1 MPGIKQI
8 VLATSVDDPKTSQ
21 SISGKIYPNFETLD
35 AETAT
40 ARRRIIINSNFNRE
54 ISIEE
59 QKAQKEDRYLR
70 GRQIAC
76 KIYDYFRVI
85 GTHETILDFSDL
97 VGVTP
102 RQDYLQGFDTKCVEI
117 LFSIRDLPQGNVL
130 ESSYKLRI
138 RESDQFKTVL
148 ALCEQDIEQK
158 GIAPKEVLGP
168 KDEDSKL

>member
-1 MPGIKQI
+1 MIKKPSIEREVCSNSIHPNGAMPGIKQI

-21 SISGKIYPNFETLD
+21 SISEKIYPNFETLD

-70 GRQIAC
+70 ARQIAG

-85 GTHETILDFSDL
+85 GTHETILDFS
-97 VGVTP
+97 
-102 RQDYLQGFDTKCVEI
+102 
-117 LFSIRDLPQGNVL
+117 IRDLHQGNVL